1 MRTRLATLALLGLGV
16 AIVGAAQ
23 VPTPA
28 PAVTAQATQLESEL
42 VAKFGEA
49 QRPRAHRGIAQV
61 MALWRT
67 EDGDGTAFAAFV
79 RENFAGDQ
87 ATLDAMFLR
96 YQHNMEVILGHS
108 HEIHR
113 ELLEPSELDVGR
125 IAPYDE
131 VFGGWSPTAHLLDD
145 LFENKL
151 AFAALLN
158 FPLTTL
164 EERTRQG
171 ADWSR
176 RQWAETKL
184 ADYFRQRVPA
194 SARQAAA
201 QAFADGNR
209 YIAGYNIWM
218 HHLVDAR
225 GQRLFPPGKR
235 LLTHWNLRDELKAD
249 YADRKDGLAK
259 QRTIQRVM
267 ERIVAQDI
275 PAIVIDN
282 PAVDWNPFTNAVTRS
297 TVNDMPAGVS
307 PRAALPLGP
316 VDASHENDERYARML
331 ANFHAQQQID
341 AYSPGRNTRILRS
354 FEGERQ
360 LSELR
365 VQAMFE
371 QVLGSP
377 LVAKTAKIIAGKLG
391 RKLEPF
397 DIWYNG
403 FRGRGTNDEA
413 QLDALVARK
422 YPDAAAYQRDI
433 PQLLRKLGFAADRA
447 DYIAQHIVVE
457 PARGSGQATGAEMRG
472 EPAHLQ
478 TRVERGGMNYKGYNI
493 AVHEMCHNVEQTFSL
508 YDMDYYSLHS
518 VPNTAFTEALAF
530 TCQNRDLELLG
541 LGKPDAE
548 ARSMAALDTFWA
560 THEIAG
566 VALVDM
572 QAWRWM
578 YAHPSA
584 TPAEL
589 REAVLAMAR
598 ETWNKWYA
606 PVFGVRDVT
615 LLAIYSHMI
624 QEMLYL
630 PDYPIGHM
638 IALQVEAQM
647 DKAGNFGSEFER
659 VARIGA
665 VAPDLWM
672 TQATGAPVGP
682 EAMLAA
688 ADKALGEL
696 YRQPFN

>member
-1 MRTRLATLALLGLGV
+1 MMRMRLATLSLLALGV
-16 AIVGAAQ
+16 IVGTTMTDAAQ
-23 VPTPA
+23 A
-28 PAVTAQATQLESEL
+28 PAQAPSPQLENQL
-42 VAKFGEA
+42 VAKYGEA
-49 QRPRAHRGIAQV
+49 QRARAQRGIAQV
-61 MALWRT
+61 AALWRA
-67 EDGDGTAFAAFV
+67 EDGDANALAAFV

-87 ATLDAMFLR
+87 ATLDAMFTR
-96 YQHNMEVILGHS
+96 YQHNMEVILGHT

-113 ELLEPSELDVGR
+113 ALIEPSELDVGP

-131 VFGGWSPTAHLLDD
+131 VFGGWSPTAHLYDD

-151 AFAALLN
+151 AFIALLN
-158 FPLTTL
+158 FPLTSL
-164 EERTRQG
+164 DERTKQG
-171 ADWSR
+171 ASWSR
-176 RQWAETKL
+176 RQWAETTL
-184 ADYFRQRVPA
+184 AEAFRQRVPA

-201 QAFADGNR
+201 ESYAAGNR

-249 YADRKDGLAK
+249 YADKKDGMAK

-267 ERIVAQDI
+267 ERIIAQDI

-282 PAVDWNPFTNAVTRS
+282 PTVDWNVFTNTVTRS
-297 TVNDMPAGVS
+297 TVNDVPAG
-307 PRAALPLGP
+307 AALHAAPPPGP
-316 VDASHENDERYARML
+316 IDAARENDERYARIL

-341 AYSPGRNTRILRS
+341 QYSPGRNTRILRS
-354 FEGERQ
+354 FETERQ
-360 LSELR
+360 LSEQR
-365 VQAMFE
+365 VQAMLE

-377 LVAKTAKIIAGKLG
+377 LVARTAKVISQRLG

-403 FRGRGTNDEA
+403 FRSSGTQNEA
-413 QLDALVARK
+413 QLDTLVASK

-433 PQLLRKLGFAADRA
+433 PQILRRLGFAADRA
-447 DYIAQHIVVE
+447 DYVAQHIVVE

-472 EPAHLQ
+472 EPSHLQ

-508 YDMDYYSLHS
+508 YDVEYYSLHG

-541 LGKPDAE
+541 LGKPDAK
-548 ARSMAALDTFWA
+548 ARSMAALDTFWG
-560 THEIAG
+560 TYEIGG

-578 YAHPSA
+578 YAHPTA
-584 TPAEL
+584 TAAEF
-589 REAVLAMAR
+589 RAAVLAIAR
-598 ETWNKWYA
+598 DTWNKWYA

-615 LLAIYSHMI
+615 LLAVYSHMI
-624 QEMLYL
+624 EELLYL

-638 IALQVEAQM
+638 IALQVETQM

-665 VAPDLWM
+665 VSPDLWM

-682 EAMLAA
+682 EALLAA
-688 ADKALGEL
+688 AQKALDAL
-696 YRQPFN
+696 

>member
-1 MRTRLATLALLGLGV
+1 MRTLASLVILAL
-16 AIVGAAQ
+16 GAALVSAAQ
-23 VPTPA
+23 APA
-28 PAVTAQATQLESEL
+28 PSLESEL
-42 VAKFGEA
+42 VAKHGEA
-49 QRPRAHRGIAQV
+49 QRARAHRGVEQV
-61 MALWRT
+61 AALWRA
-67 EDGDGTAFAAFV
+67 EDGDAKAFAAFV
-79 RENFAGDQ
+79 GENFAGDQ
-87 ATLDAMFLR
+87 ATLDAMFTR
-96 YQHNMEVILGHS
+96 YQHNMEVILGHT

-113 ELLEPSELDVGR
+113 ELLEPSELDVGP

-131 VFGGWSPTAHLLDD
+131 VFGGWSPTAHLFDD

-151 AFAALLN
+151 AFVALLN
-158 FPLTTL
+158 FPLTSL
-164 EERTRQG
+164 DERTTQG
-171 ADWSR
+171 ANWSR
-176 RQWAETKL
+176 RQWAETQL
-184 ADYFRQRVPA
+184 AEWFRQRVPA
-194 SARQAAA
+194 SARSAAA
-201 QAFADGNR
+201 ESYAEGNR

-249 YADRKDGLAK
+249 YADKKDGIAK

-267 ERIVAQDI
+267 ERIIAQDI
-275 PAIVIDN
+275 PAVVIDN
-282 PAVDWNPFTNAVTRS
+282 PTVDWNPFTNVVTRS
-297 TVNDMPAGVS
+297 AVNDVPAGAPPHVA
-307 PRAALPLGP
+307 PPPGP
-316 VDASHENDERYARML
+316 IDTTRENDERYARML

-341 AYSPGRNTRILRS
+341 SFSPGRNTLMLRS
-354 FEGERQ
+354 FERDRQ
-360 LSELR
+360 LSEQR
-365 VQAMFE
+365 VQAMLE

-377 LVAKTAKIIAGKLG
+377 LVARTAKVISKRLG

-403 FRGRGTNDEA
+403 FRPAGGKDEA
-413 QLDALVARK
+413 QLDALVASK

-433 PQLLRKLGFAADRA
+433 PQILRRLGFAADRA
-447 DYIAQHIVVE
+447 DYVAQHIVVE
-457 PARGSGQATGAEMRG
+457 PARGSGQATGAQMRG

-478 TRVERGGMNYKGYNI
+478 TRVERDGMNYKGYNI

-508 YDMDYYSLHS
+508 YDVDYYSLS
-518 VPNTAFTEALAF
+518 GVPNTAFTEALAF

-541 LGKPDAE
+541 LGKPDAK
-548 ARSMAALDTFWA
+548 AQALAALDTFWG
-560 THEIAG
+560 TYEIGG
-566 VALVDM
+566 VGLVDM

-578 YAHPSA
+578 YAHPTA
-584 TPAEL
+584 TAAEL
-589 REAVLAMAR
+589 REAVLAIAR
-598 ETWNKWYA
+598 DTWNKWYA

-615 LLAIYSHMI
+615 LLAVYSHMI
-624 QEMLYL
+624 EEILYL
-630 PDYPIGHM
+630 PDYSIGHM

-688 ADKALGEL
+688 AQKALDAL
-696 YRQPFN
+696 